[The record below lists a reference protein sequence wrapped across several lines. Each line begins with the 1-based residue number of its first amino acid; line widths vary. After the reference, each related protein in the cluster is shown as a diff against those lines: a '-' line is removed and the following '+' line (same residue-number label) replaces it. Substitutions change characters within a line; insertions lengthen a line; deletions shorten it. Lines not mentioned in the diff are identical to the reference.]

1 MMISNIRL
9 KPLLFFVL
17 GTLAV
22 GFISSLFG
30 SSAQNY
36 AELIKPALS
45 PPAIVFPVVWT
56 ILYAL
61 MGFSAYLIYE
71 SKAPNKNT
79 ALLFYFVQLIVNA
92 LWTFFFFG
100 LNAYL
105 FSFWWLVLLFVLV
118 VITAYLFYQINKT
131 AGLLFIPY
139 ILWLLFAG
147 YLNWGIYVLNT

>member
-30 SSAQNY
+30 SSIQDY
-36 AELIKPALS
+36 SELIKPALS

-56 ILYAL
+56 VLYAL

-71 SKAPNKNT
+71 SKAPNKKL
-79 ALLFYFVQLIVNA
+79 ALLFYFAQLIVNA

-105 FSFWWLVLLFVLV
+105 FSFLWLVLLFVLV

-139 ILWLLFAG
+139 ILWLIFAG
-147 YLNWGIYVLNT
+147 YLNWSIYILNK

>member
-1 MMISNIRL
+1 MISNIKL

-30 SSAQNY
+30 SSMQDYN
-36 AELIKPALS
+36 ELVKPALS
-45 PPAIVFPVVWT
+45 PPPIVFPIVWT

-71 SKAPNKNT
+71 SKSPNKKT
-79 ALLFYFVQLIVNA
+79 ALLFYFAQLIVNA

-100 LNAYL
+100 LDAYL

-118 VITAYLFYQINKT
+118 IITAYLFYQINKT

-139 ILWLLFAG
+139 ILWLIFAG
-147 YLNWGIYVLNT
+147 YLNWSIYILNK

>member
-1 MMISNIRL
+1 MISNIKL
-9 KPLLFFVL
+9 KPLLYFVF

-30 SSAQNY
+30 SSVQDY
-36 AELIKPALS
+36 GELIKPALS
-45 PPAIVFPVVWT
+45 PPPVVFPLVWT

-61 MGFSAYLIYE
+61 MGFSVYLIYE
-71 SKAPNKNT
+71 SKAPNKKI
-79 ALLFYFVQLIVNA
+79 ALLFYFAQLVVNA

-105 FSFWWLVLLFVLV
+105 FSFLWLVLLFVLV

-139 ILWLLFAG
+139 ILWLVFAG
-147 YLNWGIYVLNT
+147 YLNWSIYILNK